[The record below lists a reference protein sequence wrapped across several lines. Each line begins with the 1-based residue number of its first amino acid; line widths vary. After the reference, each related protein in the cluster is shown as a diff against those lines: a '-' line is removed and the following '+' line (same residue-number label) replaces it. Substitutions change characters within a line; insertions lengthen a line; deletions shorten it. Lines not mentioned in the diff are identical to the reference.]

1 VSEAS
6 DYYNSLP
13 FEERARLAPLLEE
26 YRLLGMREV
35 ADSLSVLDLKMRTR
49 MTNHQQLVDQMASN
63 VKEIRS

>member
-1 VSEAS
+1 MSEAS
-6 DYYNSLP
+6 DYYNSLS

-35 ADSLSVLDLKMRTR
+35 ADSLVVLYRKTNTR
-49 MTNHQQLVDQMASN
+49 MANYQLLVDKMASN